1 MRKGLRPEL
10 ALESAEGLLAYLG
23 QALPKEVLDRASR
36 LALLGEVDEEEGAF
50 LLPYAEDLLLE
61 RREGRICFH
70 PLVRSAL
77 KALLPEG
84 EARGLLARAAEAALA
99 RGEGVRAAEFLLEAG
114 RFGHAADLLLKEGE
128 GWLARGL
135 TYTVLRLLG
144 HLPEG
149 VRRGRAGLRLLE
161 AEALRQAGRYRE
173 AEALYREALAA
184 LVPALRGPLV
194 D

>member
-84 EARGLLARAAEAALA
+84 EARAR
-99 RGEGVRAAEFLLEAG
+99 RPRASPSG
-114 RFGHAADLLLKEGE
+114 R
-128 GWLARGL
+128 R
-135 TYTVLRLLG
+135 
-144 HLPEG
+144 
-149 VRRGRAGLRLLE
+149 
-161 AEALRQAGRYRE
+161 ALR
-173 AEALYREALAA
+173 
-184 LVPALRGPLV
+184 ALRTRGWKQMRPSRLSRSRSSA
-194 D
+194 